1 MLGRAGDAAGDVQIA
16 GKLLPGHTHIAV
28 QRQILEGLRHGAGG
42 TDGRAGGLGQRLY
55 QFHVL
60 FLPDALARGDHPLR
74 LRDGRIHRDAH
85 GEVVTI
91 LLQRRHKVGHLLG
104 SIPLPEDGLFANAG
118 DGRGFLGRRTAL
130 AAGALAQ
137 PAHQMRGD
145 DHPLDLVG
153 ALVDGGDLGVA
164 VGPFHLH
171 ALEEAAAA
179 VDLQGIVGDLQRDVR
194 GVHLRHGGLHA
205 VRRVLLLQL
214 RRGVDE
220 EPGAAQLGGHIRQ
233 LEGDALLGRDGLA
246 ELDALLGIAQRV
258 LKRALGDAQR
268 LRGDADASAVQR
280 GHGNLEALALLAQ

>member
-1 MLGRAGDAAGDVQIA
+1 M
-16 GKLLPGHTHIAV
+16 
-28 QRQILEGLRHGAGG
+28 
-42 TDGRAGGLGQRLY
+42 
-55 QFHVL
+55 
-60 FLPDALARGDHPLR
+60 
-74 LRDGRIHRDAH
+74 
-85 GEVVTI
+85 TI
-91 LLQRRHKVGHLLG
+91 LLQRRYKVGHLLG
-104 SIPLPEDGLFANAG
+104 SIPLPEDGLFANSG
-118 DGRGFLGRRTAL
+118 DGRGFLGRRTTL

-145 DHPLDLVG
+145 DHPLDLVS

>member
-1 MLGRAGDAAGDVQIA
+1 MTV
-16 GKLLPGHTHIAV
+16 
-28 QRQILEGLRHGAGG
+28 
-42 TDGRAGGLGQRLY
+42 
-55 QFHVL
+55 
-60 FLPDALARGDHPLR
+60 
-74 LRDGRIHRDAH
+74 
-85 GEVVTI
+85 
-91 LLQRRHKVGHLLG
+91 LLQCCHKVGHLLG
-104 SIPLPEDGLFANAG
+104 GVPLPEDGLFADAG
-118 DGRGFLGRRTAL
+118 DGRGLFGRRTAL

-137 PAHQMRGD
+137 SAHQMRGD

-153 ALVDGGDLGVA
+153 TLVDGGDLGVT
-164 VGPFHLH
+164 VGPLHLH
-171 ALEEAAAA
+171 ALKEAAAA

-280 GHGNLEALALLAQ
+280 GHGDLEALAFLAQ

>member
-1 MLGRAGDAAGDVQIA
+1 MCKKSLKVIANPRESYNSFKGSSAISLKPSKIITSAHGRRGQLFAAVQRGGEQGQNLLHIAHDAVVAVLEDRRVTVLIDGHDGGGVLDALKVLGCAGDAAGDVQIA
-16 GKLLPGHTHIAV
+16 GELLTGHTHIAV
-28 QRQILEGLRHGAGG
+28 QRQIFESLRHRAGR

-137 PAHQMRGD
+137 PADEMGVKSLEAQGVEILTCGTC
-145 DHPLDLVG
+145 LDYYGLKDK
-153 ALVDGGDLGVA
+153 LA
-164 VGPFHLH
+164 VGS
-171 ALEEAAAA
+171 
-179 VDLQGIVGDLQRDVR
+179 VTNMYSIVETMANAEKI
-194 GVHLRHGGLHA
+194 LR
-205 VRRVLLLQL
+205 
-214 RRGVDE
+214 
-220 EPGAAQLGGHIRQ
+220 P
-233 LEGDALLGRDGLA
+233 
-246 ELDALLGIAQRV
+246 
-258 LKRALGDAQR
+258 
-268 LRGDADASAVQR
+268 
-280 GHGNLEALALLAQ
+280 

>member
-1 MLGRAGDAAGDVQIA
+1 MLGCAGDAAGDVQIA
-16 GKLLPGHTHIAV
+16 GELLTGHTHIAV
-28 QRQILEGLRHGAGG
+28 QRQIFESLRHRAGR

-145 DHPLDLVG
+145 DHPLDLVS

-164 VGPFHLH
+164 VGALHLH
-171 ALEEAAAA
+171 TLEEAGAA
-179 VDLQGIVGDLQRDVR
+179 VDLHGVVGDLQRDVR

-220 EPGAAQLGGHIRQ
+220 EPGAAQLGCHICQ